1 VSPVNRRRR
10 NNKKRKPKKP
20 APRRGPREP
29 NELELLV
36 ARGVSRLLDL
46 GDAALLVV
54 EKNPDRAVNA
64 VIGAIEGVGKIGEFV
79 RSNPDEAKRIAT
91 GLAVEGVNKL
101 SNAVIS
107 AGARQLRKNLNGK
120 REKKRGQADES

>member
-120 REKKRGQADES
+120 RKT